1 MTFPSFMTYKEKNR
15 RAVKILNDWLK
26 IEEKTYL
33 INCAYTNLFLDALL
47 KAYPLSEKESFVP
60 NEKAIDFIDYINANY
75 ADQISL
81 QSMAKNFGYSEG
93 RCSHLFNECVG
104 VSFKTYLN
112 QIRMQRAVEMIAE
125 KNYPIAEVM
134 EKCGFNSPVTF
145 YRQYRKFKDK
155 TSQSKTTE

>member
-1 MTFPSFMTYKEKNR
+1 
-15 RAVKILNDWLK
+15 
-26 IEEKTYL
+26 
-33 INCAYTNLFLDALL
+33 
-47 KAYPLSEKESFVP
+47 
-60 NEKAIDFIDYINANY
+60 
-75 ADQISL
+75 
-81 QSMAKNFGYSEG
+81 MAKNFGYSEG